1 MLRLKQEIKV
11 SPDFNRYMQ
20 HDQQSLTLNLNSL
33 YFNELAVRCMGPA
46 VRWFLSLF
54 KKGNLWLSTEQLQ
67 QWVYCNVAKKCRGT
81 KTKKLWLSCRQ
92 FFFITSSYW
101 LSLVFLHVSQ
111 TETKKKTV
119 ASNNALQL
127 KFFLTQS
134 ISWNIILI
142 QFYTKNK
149 QTNKKKK
156 HQKLKLN
163 HTCREKTHCSGF

>member
-1 MLRLKQEIKV
+1 
-11 SPDFNRYMQ
+11 
-20 HDQQSLTLNLNSL
+20 
-33 YFNELAVRCMGPA
+33 MGPA

-67 QWVYCNVAKKCRGT
+67 QWVYCNVAKKWRGT

-149 QTNKKKK
+149 QTNKKKSTR
-156 HQKLKLN
+156 N
-163 HTCREKTHCSGF
+163 WNWITPVERRHTVLDSKIAGGYVSKQTCFSHELIGDWNS